1 MIKQSSRL
9 TNKLNEIELFLAI
22 ILLRVTIYL
31 SRFKTQLQVVD
42 VDVRMR
48 RYRKI
53 RYVYRPK
60 YLVSSR
66 CTISVH
72 ETPCY
77 MRKKREEKEEN
88 EERGV
93 HAWEMNGTA
102 ISGAV
107 CSRSRT
113 RTWRR
118 ECFTFDERG
127 RRFEY
132 SKFEHCALRIESS
145 CHSSTYW
152 RSISRRYRI
161 RYRGDHSP
169 RREPILF
176 IEISTRI
183 RYKKIGQTAA
193 SVVLNLGFNGHAKR
207 SS

>member
-1 MIKQSSRL
+1 M
-9 TNKLNEIELFLAI
+9 
-22 ILLRVTIYL
+22 
-31 SRFKTQLQVVD
+31 
-42 VDVRMR
+42 
-48 RYRKI
+48 
-53 RYVYRPK
+53 
-60 YLVSSR
+60 
-66 CTISVH
+66 VH
-72 ETPCY
+72 DIGETPCY
-77 MRKKREEKEEN
+77 REKKRGKG
-88 EERGV
+88 RKGGKGI

-102 ISGAV
+102 ISGAA

-113 RTWRR
+113 RTRRR

-132 SKFEHCALRIESS
+132 SNFEHCALRIESS

-161 RYRGDHSP
+161 RYRGDHSL

-193 SVVLNLGFNGHAKR
+193 SVVLNLGFDGHTKR

>member
-132 SKFEHCALRIESS
+132 SNFEHCALRIESS

-152 RSISRRYRI
+152 IDFAAISNQISRGPFTASRANLVYRDI
-161 RYRGDHSP
+161 NTH
-169 RREPILF
+169 
-176 IEISTRI
+176 
-183 RYKKIGQTAA
+183 KI
-193 SVVLNLGFNGHAKR
+193 
-207 SS
+207 